1 MADYPSRVIFG
12 GVIILCRGN
21 SSSQIIKNGSLNYA
35 ARFSSVVYRLIPS
48 FTVYGLSKGRC
59 FLIAS
64 TIPNLQSL
72 TKIYFNNAFSQDL
85 NNVYLSKSSLGL
97 PTGLSLSLEALF
109 VALLIQWANN
119 IGLGSEAKIQAQW
132 LSNGDLD
139 NGYFCLTFQITFRK
153 VVTAINDYEIQP
165 TYTISP
171 LDF

>member
-1 MADYPSRVIFG
+1 MTIPSRIISG
-12 GVIILCRGN
+12 GAIVPCQGN
-21 SSSQIIKNGSLNYA
+21 SNSQIIQGGTSSYT
-35 ARFSSVVYRLIPS
+35 ARFSSVAYRLISS

-97 PTGLSLSLEALF
+97 TGLNLSLEALF

-119 IGLGSEAKIQAQW
+119 IGLGSEAKIQAEW
-132 LSNGDLD
+132 LSYGDLD
-139 NGYFCLTFQITFRK
+139 DGYSYFTIGITFRK
-153 VVTAINDYEIQP
+153 AVTVVDEYEIQ
-165 TYTISP
+165 TVYTISP